1 MIAFTKISSREDIK
15 PKKQKKSNSLNDKNI
30 SQVAFLRKV
39 IEELQDGILILTNTG
54 KLIFGNSK
62 AYDFCHQIEDNK
74 DSYPIPQAIWDIC
87 KSLIENISFEC
98 DRNIISDEIKLNSTT
113 IFRIRVRYFRLNQFH
128 QPYLLVTIENR
139 YESVKNAVITEIKKY
154 QLTSREAEIWHLYRI
169 NYSYK
174 QIAEQLYITINT
186 VKKHMKNIHAKKQ
199 DFFTQIYLTEN
210 A

>member
-1 MIAFTKISSREDIK
+1 MIAFTTISSREVVKTKK
-15 PKKQKKSNSLNDKNI
+15 PNILNYQNI
-30 SQVAFLRKV
+30 SQVAFLRNV

-62 AYDFCHQIEDNK
+62 AYDFCHQIEGNNDE
-74 DSYPIPQAIWDIC
+74 YLIPQAIWDIC
-87 KSLIENISFEC
+87 KSLIENSSFEG
-98 DRNIISDEIKLNSTT
+98 DRNIVSDEIKLNNTA
-113 IFRIRVRYFRLNQFH
+113 IFRIRVRYLRLNQFH
-128 QPYLLVTIENR
+128 HPYLLVTIENR

-154 QLTSREAEIWHLYRI
+154 QLTSREAEIWHLYRL

-186 VKKHMKNIHAKKQ
+186 VKKHMKNIHAKRQ
-199 DFFTQIYLTEN
+199 DFFTQIYLAEN